1 MNNTPTPVPPPAVA
15 AVLDRHADPVRAQ
28 LARLRTLILET
39 AAETDGVGR
48 IEEALKWGQPSF
60 LTPETGAG
68 STVRIDA
75 VDGAKPAVAVYFH
88 CQTDLVSTFR
98 QLYPGAFDFEA
109 NRALRLDAGMPLPET
124 ELKHC
129 ISLALTYHLRK
140 KRKAA
145 G

>member
-1 MNNTPTPVPPPAVA
+1 MSTRPTPAPPQAVA
-15 AVLDRHADPVRAQ
+15 AVLDGHAEPMRAQ
-28 LARLRTLILET
+28 LARLRALVLET
-39 AAETDGVGR
+39 AAETDGVGH

-60 LTPETGAG
+60 LTPDTGAG

-75 VDGAKPAVAVYFH
+75 VKGPGPSVAVYFH

-98 QLYPGAFDFEA
+98 QIYPETFGFEA
-109 NRALRLDAGMPLPET
+109 NRALHLDAGRPLPET

-145 G
+145 T

>member
-1 MNNTPTPVPPPAVA
+1 MSTHPTPAPPPTIA
-15 AVLDRHADPVRAQ
+15 AAIDRYADPVRAQ
-28 LARLRTLILET
+28 LTRLRALVLET
-39 AAETDGVGR
+39 AVETVGVGR

-60 LTPETGAG
+60 LTPDTGAG

-75 VDGAKPAVAVYFH
+75 VNGSRPSVAVYFH

-98 QLYPGAFDFEA
+98 QIYPDTFEFEA
-109 NRALRLDAGMPLPET
+109 NRALHLDAGRPLPET

-145 G
+145 T